1 MIARRGSFAREAP
14 MSKAPNPIRV
24 APSPRPPP
32 PLPRGSDPSY
42 RMDEAQ
48 ARIAESHRICPG
60 CGLEMIDRGCKLRC
74 RRCGFFLDC
83 SDG

>member
-1 MIARRGSFAREAP
+1 MRRAP
-14 MSKAPNPIRV
+14 DPPIVVPPRSQSPLL
-24 APSPRPPP
+24 PS
-32 PLPRGSDPSY
+32 LPRGTEPGY
-42 RMDEAQ
+42 RVDEEQ

>member
-1 MIARRGSFAREAP
+1 MH
-14 MSKAPNPIRV
+14 KAPNPTFVLPPR
-24 APSPRPPP
+24 APS
-32 PLPRGSDPSY
+32 LPRANEVEP
-42 RMDEAQ
+42 RHRADEAQ
-48 ARIAESHRICPG
+48 ARIAESHRICAC

>member
-1 MIARRGSFAREAP
+1 MR
-14 MSKAPNPIRV
+14 KVPNPTI
-24 APSPRPPP
+24 ALPPRPPSP
-32 PLPRGSDPSY
+32 PLLRESEGSH
-42 RMDEAQ
+42 RADEAQ

>member
-1 MIARRGSFAREAP
+1 MR
-14 MSKAPNPIRV
+14 KAPNPTNPPRSQVGPLPSPPRRI
-24 APSPRPPP
+24 APSHQV
-32 PLPRGSDPSY
+32 
-42 RMDEAQ
+42 DEAQ